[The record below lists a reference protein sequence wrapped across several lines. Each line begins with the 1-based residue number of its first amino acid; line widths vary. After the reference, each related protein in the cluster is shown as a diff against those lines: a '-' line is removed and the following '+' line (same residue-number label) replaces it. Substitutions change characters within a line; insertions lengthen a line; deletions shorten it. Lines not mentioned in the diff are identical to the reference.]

1 MAINSRTKGKQGEL
15 EIAHLLK
22 DHGIE
27 ARRGQ
32 QFSGSPDSPDVVA
45 DMPGIHIEVKRVESF
60 NLRKAMEQA
69 ERDADG
75 KTPVV
80 FQRGNR
86 QRWVTVLYLEDFLR
100 LYKEAKDGRT
110 EGD

>member
-15 EIAHLLK
+15 EIAHFLK
-22 DHGIE
+22 DHGID

-86 QRWVTVLYLEDFLR
+86 QRWVAVLYLEDFLKF
-100 LYKEAKDGRT
+100 YKEAKDGRT

>member
-15 EIAHLLK
+15 EISHILK
-22 DHGIE
+22 DNGIE

-32 QFSGSPDSPDVVA
+32 QFSGGADSPDVVA

-69 ERDADG
+69 ERDSNG

-86 QRWVTVLYLEDFLR
+86 QRWVTVLFLEDFLE
-100 LYKEAKDGRT
+100 LYKEAKDGAVK
-110 EGD
+110 GD